1 MKHMEDKHT
10 PVEWFAHQLGITSGS
25 LLEKALDIERDHLLE
40 MFSKSQD
47 SKGYIKMD
55 HQTFKTLIE
64 TYYDNTRRTTRNT

>member
-1 MKHMEDKHT
+1 MEDKHT

-25 LLEKALDIERDHLLE
+25 LLEKALEIEREHMLQ
-40 MFSKSQD
+40 MFSKSQE

-55 HQTFKTLIE
+55 YQTFKTLIE